1 VNRRRAPAPL
11 ATSLLA
17 TALLAGCTV
26 GPSTRP
32 PLATWGEPR
41 ATTPVAATPSSRPV
55 GPGGQ
60 GQRAEPLDWKSCPSD
75 VPSENH
81 AGAAI
86 TLECAELSVPLNY
99 SRTGSATIYLDVARA
114 RGTSTPAHAPDLVVV
129 LGGPGENGRADIA
142 EIAGQMP
149 AAVLASRAIVTLD
162 LRGSIAQ
169 APSMACFSRDTMIG
183 LLSPP
188 IDPTKPQDAELVDR
202 LSTAAAFD
210 CGRDAGT
217 SISEFS
223 TTAAADDLDSL
234 RSALGADRLQY
245 LGRGYGATLGAEYAH
260 RYPGRVARLILDSPS
275 DPQSSLSD
283 TATARAVALE
293 AALDDF
299 VAECSA
305 TAGGCPLGAKPRQA
319 IGALI
324 GDIGG
329 SSSGGYLITGG
340 SVLLLLSELL
350 GRPSTWPQLSKAL
363 AAASGASGNPDE
375 LGTLLER
382 TVDVDGAHRQ
392 IESRLAY
399 TCNDAAQRLTGK
411 TLADAAA
418 AAKARAP
425 LFGSFMVGQAAL
437 CSAWPTAVAPLGR
450 LSGEGTPPILIAGA
464 VKDPIA
470 PYSGIKSVV
479 SQLSAASLISW
490 QSGSHGT
497 FPGSRCIAA
506 AVQSYLTKGTG
517 PPPGELCPP

>member
-1 VNRRRAPAPL
+1 VNRSRLPRWAPA
-11 ATSLLA
+11 LLA

-32 PLATWGEPR
+32 PLATGGEPP
-41 ATTPVAATPSSRPV
+41 ATTPAAATPSSRPV
-55 GPGGQ
+55 GPGGA
-60 GQRAEPLDWKSCPSD
+60 GQRAEPLDWQSCPSD
-75 VPSENH
+75 VPSENR
-81 AGAAI
+81 AGTAV
-86 TLECAELSVPLNY
+86 TLECAELSVPLSY
-99 SRTGSATIYLDVARA
+99 GRTGSSTIYLDVARA
-114 RGTSTPAHAPDLVVV
+114 RGTSTPARAPDLVVV
-129 LGGPGENGRADIA
+129 LGGPGENGRGDIA

-188 IDPTKPQDAELVDR
+188 IDPTNPQDAELVDQ

-299 VAECSA
+299 AAECSA
-305 TAGGCPLGAKPRQA
+305 TIGGCPLGAKPRQA

-324 GDIGG
+324 DDIGG

-350 GRPSTWPQLSKAL
+350 GRPGTWPQLGKAL
-363 AAASGASGNPDE
+363 AAASGASGNPDQ

-382 TVDVDGAHRQ
+382 TVGVDGDHRL

-411 TLADAAA
+411 GLADAAA
-418 AAKARAP
+418 AARARAP
-425 LFGSFMVGQAAL
+425 MFGSFMVGQAAL
-437 CSAWPTAVAPLGR
+437 CGAWPTAVAPLGR
-450 LSGEGTPPILIAGA
+450 LSGEGAPPILIAGA

-497 FPGSRCIAA
+497 FPGSTCIAA
-506 AVQSYLTKGTG
+506 AVQSYLTKGTE
-517 PPPGELCPP
+517 PPSGELCPP